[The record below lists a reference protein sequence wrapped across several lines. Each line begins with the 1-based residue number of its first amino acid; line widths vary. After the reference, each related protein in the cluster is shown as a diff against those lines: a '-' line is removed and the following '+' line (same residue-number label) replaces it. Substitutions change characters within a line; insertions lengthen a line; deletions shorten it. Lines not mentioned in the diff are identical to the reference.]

1 MQLGHWATIVAFL
14 STGACF
20 VGMAFLKTA
29 TDRMPPLYGARPF
42 ALAAAMLSSPT
53 WAIGFAVIG
62 VGFGLQF
69 IALTAL
75 PLSAV
80 QPAMLAGLALLPVI
94 AGIGLGERP
103 GRREAV
109 CMALGAA
116 AIVLYARAAGSA
128 HSFDQAPSALSLLAA
143 LSPSLA
149 LPAVT
154 FLASDLRRKGAHER
168 PLSGITYGISTGMLI
183 GAGEVALTGMA
194 TLKAPLDDLAA
205 SPDPY
210 LFIAATAL
218 AAGQIQ
224 IAFQRC
230 RLLIVG
236 FLVIMTAN
244 PQMLLVSTALY
255 GHGWEPRAAPLASLT
270 GGLLLNFAAIWF
282 LPRHEQTRPT
292 RPPRRTSHDR
302 DAPSVL
308 GPDPNP
314 RLHRKPYGQGVV
326 GSERLPVAPSE
337 HGPFGMTP
345 PSLRDRIARDRL
357 GREAP
362 RHLGTDAR
370 DPRGPGKP

>member
-1 MQLGHWATIVAFL
+1 MELGHWATIVAFL

-29 TDRMPPLYGARPF
+29 TSRMPPLHGARPF

-53 WAIGFAVIG
+53 WAIGFTVIG

-69 IALTAL
+69 TALMAL

-80 QPAMLAGLALLPVI
+80 QPAMLAGLALLPLI
-94 AGIGLGERP
+94 AGIVLGERL

-109 CMALGAA
+109 CMALAA
-116 AIVLYARAAGSA
+116 AATVLYARAAGSA
-128 HSFDQAPSALSLLAA
+128 HSFDRAPEALLLLAA
-143 LSPSLA
+143 IFPSLA
-149 LPAVT
+149 FPAVL
-154 FLASDLRRKGAHER
+154 FLVSDLRRKGAHER
-168 PLSGITYGISTGMLI
+168 PLSGITYGISAGMLI

-194 TLKAPLDDLAA
+194 TVKAPLDDIAA

-230 RLLIVG
+230 RLVIVG

-255 GHGWEPRAAPLASLT
+255 GDGWEPRAAPLASLT
-270 GGLLLNFAAIWF
+270 GGLLLNLAAIWF
-282 LPRHEQTRPT
+282 LPRHERTRPT
-292 RPPRRTSHDR
+292 RPSGRTSGDR
-302 DAPSVL
+302 AVPSAL
-308 GPDPNP
+308 GPDPDMRFP
-314 RLHRKPYGQGVV
+314 RRPSGQGVV
-326 GSERLPVAPSE
+326 GSERLPVAPPE
-337 HGPFGMTP
+337 HGPFAMKP
-345 PSLRDRIARDRL
+345 PSLRDRIARDRV
-357 GREAP
+357 GDTP
-362 RHLGTDAR
+362 RHLGTDAHG
-370 DPRGPGKP
+370 PRRPGRP

>member
-1 MQLGHWATIVAFL
+1 MELLHWATIVAFL

-29 TDRMPPLYGARPF
+29 TNDMPPLHGARPF

-53 WAIGFAVIG
+53 WAIGLTVIG

-69 IALTAL
+69 TALTVL

-80 QPAMLAGLALLPVI
+80 QPAMLAGLAFLPLI
-94 AGIGLGERP
+94 AGIGLGERL

-116 AIVLYARAAGSA
+116 AIVLYARAAGNA
-128 HSFDQAPSALSLLAA
+128 YSFDQAPAELLLLAA
-143 LSPSLA
+143 ISPSLA
-149 LPAVT
+149 LPAVL
-154 FLASDLRRKGAHER
+154 FLVSDLRRKGAHER

-183 GAGEVALTGMA
+183 GAAEVALMGMA
-194 TLKAPLDDLAA
+194 TLKTPLDDLAV
-205 SPDPY
+205 SPNPY
-210 LFIAATAL
+210 LFIVATAL

-255 GHGWEPRAAPLASLT
+255 GHGWEPRAAPLASLA

-282 LPRHEQTRPT
+282 LPRHERARPT
-292 RPPRRTSHDR
+292 RPSRRISGDMA
-302 DAPSVL
+302 APPAP

-314 RLHRKPYGQGVV
+314 RLPGKPSGPGLA
-326 GSERLPVAPSE
+326 GPESLPAAPPE
-337 HGPFGMTP
+337 HGPYGMKP
-345 PSLRDRIARDRL
+345 PSLRDRIARDRAE
-357 GREAP
+357 REAP
-362 RHLGTDAR
+362 RHLGTDAH
-370 DPRGPGKP
+370 DPRGPGRP

>member
-1 MQLGHWATIVAFL
+1 MQLGHWATIVAFM

-29 TDRMPPLYGARPF
+29 TDRMPPLHGARPF
-42 ALAAAMLSSPT
+42 ALAVAMLSSQT

-80 QPAMLAGLALLPVI
+80 QPAMLAGLALLPLI

-103 GRREAV
+103 GIREALCLV
-109 CMALGAA
+109 LAAA
-116 AIVLYARAAGSA
+116 AIVLYARAAGGA
-128 HSFDQAPSALSLLAA
+128 HTFDQAPSTPLLLAA
-143 LSPSLA
+143 IFPSLA
-149 LPAVT
+149 LPAVL

-183 GAGEVALTGMA
+183 GAAEVAIMGMA
-194 TLKAPLDDLAA
+194 TLRVPLGDLATSA
-205 SPDPY
+205 HPY

-255 GHGWEPRAAPLASLT
+255 GHGWEPGAVPLASLT
-270 GGLLLNFAAIWF
+270 GGLLLNVAAIWF
-282 LPRHEQTRPT
+282 LPRHERARPT
-292 RPPRRTSHDR
+292 RPSPSTSRDR
-302 DAPSVL
+302 GAPPTL
-308 GPDPNP
+308 DPEPGP
-314 RLHRKPYGQGVV
+314 RLHRTPSGPGVA
-326 GSERLPVAPSE
+326 GSERVPA
-337 HGPFGMTP
+337 HGPYDVTP
-345 PSLRDRIARDRL
+345 PSLRDRIARERSA
-357 GREAP
+357 REAP
-362 RHLGTDAR
+362 RHLETDAR
-370 DPRGPGKP
+370 YPRVPGRP